1 VTLQMLNE
9 RGLDPVLVTLPGE
22 SLLENVL
29 HGVALGDMAS
39 YYLAII
45 RGVDPAPVASITEF
59 KGRIAP

>member
-1 VTLQMLNE
+1 
-9 RGLDPVLVTLPGE
+9 VTLPGE